1 MDQSTR
7 RKPRPGLKTSAEAFF
22 TTTASTATQRENPA
36 AASSTS
42 KSSGWKDRLKER
54 CLNHV
59 HRERGRLI
67 QELRGLK
74 SPPPRALS
82 SHVPSEPL
90 PSSTL
95 SPSLALLRPS
105 ESSSPSLCFNP
116 SLMGSTVMSILQSEM
131 RVVRMSCE
139 EGQAHGADGK
149 LNDDGINGFRHGEN
163 EDQSFEP
170 RYPPRPIFASNQGHA
185 TPPSGSWLKEG
196 GSPISRS
203 VAEEEDRATTEYEAG
218 GLEDLSEMEQLELM
232 RCIEEA
238 LEAEVMAADAEA
250 LEEYSQLESSDIEA
264 SVQALYDC
272 HTLSHDDIAVLCPCC
287 KSNFLLN
294 HNEDIACACG
304 LRGREQWPVAW
315 AHEVRVAFIVKRFA
329 SGEVV

>member
-1 MDQSTR
+1 
-7 RKPRPGLKTSAEAFF
+7 
-22 TTTASTATQRENPA
+22 
-36 AASSTS
+36 
-42 KSSGWKDRLKER
+42 
-54 CLNHV
+54 
-59 HRERGRLI
+59 
-67 QELRGLK
+67 
-74 SPPPRALS
+74 
-82 SHVPSEPL
+82 
-90 PSSTL
+90 
-95 SPSLALLRPS
+95 
-105 ESSSPSLCFNP
+105 
-116 SLMGSTVMSILQSEM
+116 MSILQSEM

-139 EGQAHGADGK
+139 ERQAHGADGK

-170 RYPPRPIFASNQGHA
+170 RNPPRPIFASSQGHA

-196 GSPISRS
+196 GAPISRS
-203 VAEEEDRATTEYEAG
+203 VAIEEDRATTEYEAG
-218 GLEDLSEMEQLELM
+218 GLEDLSEKEQLELM

-304 LRGREQWPVAW
+304 LRLDVGGKAGKMTWLQARLADVYAQHRAICVLQEPVFIQREPPGLWVECGSCGLRD
-315 AHEVRVAFIVKRFA
+315 HIL
-329 SGEVV
+329 